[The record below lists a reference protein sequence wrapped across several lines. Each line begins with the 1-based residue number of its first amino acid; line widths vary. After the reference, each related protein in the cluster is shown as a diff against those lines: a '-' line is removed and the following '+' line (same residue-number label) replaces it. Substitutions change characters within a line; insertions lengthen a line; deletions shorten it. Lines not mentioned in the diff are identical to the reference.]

1 MMRDNYEYVSTG
13 WQIMKL
19 FKTDYWRSAI
29 LHAPF
34 EQIIR
39 QNSLDDI
46 DVTFLP
52 ACGKEGF
59 LADPFGIW
67 QDDCLYVFAEF
78 YDYNQ
83 GKGIIEV
90 LIYDRHFTLQERRP
104 VLSENWHLSY
114 PQIFRYEGAVYM
126 LPEAYKSGRLTLY
139 KATSF
144 PYEWEK
150 VPTFDFPIGAI
161 DATPLHHAGRWW
173 LFWTPPTPKPAR
185 QSTLHIALAEELTG
199 PWCDMGRFLIDR
211 SGARPGG
218 TPFIEGDDVVLPVQD
233 CSETYGGGLRLLRI
247 NGFSKGRPS
256 ISGGDAIPLH
266 VPEMK
271 DYPDGIHTLSA
282 AGDVTLADFK
292 KIRRGLGSAL
302 INIRTKFLK

>member
-1 MMRDNYEYVSTG
+1 
-13 WQIMKL
+13 MKL
-19 FKTDYWRSAI
+19 FTMDYWRSAI

-46 DVTFLP
+46 DMTFLP
-52 ACGKEGF
+52 SCGKEGF
-59 LADPFGIW
+59 LADPFGLW
-67 QDDCLYVFAEF
+67 RDGKLYVFAEY
-78 YDYNQ
+78 YDYSQ
-83 GKGIIEV
+83 KKGVIEV
-90 LIYDRHFTLQERRP
+90 LIYDEQFSLQERRR
-104 VLSENWHLSY
+104 VLSEDWHLSY
-114 PQIFRYEGAVYM
+114 PHVFQHEGSVYM

-144 PYEWEK
+144 PYEWQP
-150 VPTFDFPIGAI
+150 VPSFRFPIGAI

-173 LFWTPPTPKPAR
+173 LFWTPPAPKESR

-218 TPFIEGDDVVLPVQD
+218 TPFVDGDEVFLPVQD
-233 CSETYGGGLRLLRI
+233 CSTTYGGGIRLLRM
-247 NGFSKGRPS
+247 NGFSRGRPS
-256 ISGGDAIPLH
+256 ICGGDSIPLH

-271 DYPDGIHTLSA
+271 AYPDGIHTLSA
-282 AGDVTLADFK
+282 AGNVTLVDFK
-292 KIRRGLGSAL
+292 KIRRGLGPAL
-302 INIRTKFLK
+302 MNIKAHIQS